1 MITLDFKDIHNQ
13 IHNLSEIV
21 ESYDDFEDID
31 RETYWPIT
39 IEKYEFEGY
48 IQVNGKRVYT
58 KGSYTNDFEKLDLVD
73 FIAEDDDLEE
83 YLENYTLE
91 ELQLKI
97 A

>member
-13 IHNLSEIV
+13 IHNISELV
-21 ESYDDFEDID
+21 DSYDDFQDID
-31 RETYWPIT
+31 RETYWNIT
-39 IEKYEFEGY
+39 IDKYEFEGY

-58 KGSYTNDFEKLDLVD
+58 KGSYTNGFEKLDLVD
-73 FIAEDDDLEE
+73 FYAEDDDLEE

>member
-13 IHNLSEIV
+13 IYNLSEMV

-31 RETYWPIT
+31 RETCWNIT
-39 IEKYEFEGY
+39 IDKYEFEGY

-73 FIAEDDDLEE
+73 FYAEDDDLEE

>member
-1 MITLDFKDIHNQ
+1 MIALDFKDIHNQ
-13 IHNLSEIV
+13 IYNLSELV

-31 RETYWPIT
+31 RETCWNIT
-39 IEKYEFEGY
+39 IDKYEFEGY

-58 KGSYTNDFEKLDLVD
+58 KESYTNDFEKLDLVD

-91 ELQLKI
+91 ELQRKI

>member
-1 MITLDFKDIHNQ
+1 MVTLDFHNIHNQ
-13 IHNLSEIV
+13 IYNLSELV

-31 RETYWPIT
+31 RETCLNIT

-73 FIAEDDDLEE
+73 FYAEDDDLEE

>member
-13 IHNLSEIV
+13 IHNISELV
-21 ESYDDFEDID
+21 DSYDDFQDID
-31 RETYWPIT
+31 RETYWNIT
-39 IEKYEFEGY
+39 IDKYEFEGY

-58 KGSYTNDFEKLDLVD
+58 KGSYTNDFSNFELFD
-73 FIAEDDDLEE
+73 FYAEDDDLEE

>member
-1 MITLDFKDIHNQ
+1 MVTLDFKDIHNQ
-13 IHNLSEIV
+13 IYNLSEIV

-31 RETYWPIT
+31 RETCWNTT
-39 IEKYEFEGY
+39 IDKYEFEGY

-73 FIAEDDDLEE
+73 FYAEDDDLEE

>member
-1 MITLDFKDIHNQ
+1 MVTLDFHDIHNQ
-13 IHNLSEIV
+13 IYNLSELV
-21 ESYDDFEDID
+21 ESYNDFEDID
-31 RETYWPIT
+31 RETCWNIT
-39 IEKYEFEGY
+39 IDKYEFEGY

>member
-13 IHNLSEIV
+13 IYNISELV
-21 ESYDDFEDID
+21 ESYEDFEDIERD
-31 RETYWPIT
+31 TYLPI
-39 IEKYEFEGY
+39 IIDKYEFEGY

-58 KGSYTNDFEKLDLVD
+58 RGSFTNDFEELNLID
-73 FIAEDDDLEE
+73 FEAEDDDIEE

-91 ELQLKI
+91 ELQRKI

>member
-1 MITLDFKDIHNQ
+1 MVTLDFHDIHNQ
-13 IHNLSEIV
+13 IYNLSELV

-31 RETYWPIT
+31 RETCWNIT
-39 IEKYEFEGY
+39 IDKYEFEGY

-73 FIAEDDDLEE
+73 FYAEDDDLEE

>member
-13 IHNLSEIV
+13 IYNISELV
-21 ESYDDFEDID
+21 ESYEDFEDIERD
-31 RETYWPIT
+31 TYLPI
-39 IEKYEFEGY
+39 IIDKYEFEGY

-58 KGSYTNDFEKLDLVD
+58 KGSFTNDFEELNLID
-73 FIAEDDDLEE
+73 FEAEDDDLEE

-91 ELQLKI
+91 ELQRKI